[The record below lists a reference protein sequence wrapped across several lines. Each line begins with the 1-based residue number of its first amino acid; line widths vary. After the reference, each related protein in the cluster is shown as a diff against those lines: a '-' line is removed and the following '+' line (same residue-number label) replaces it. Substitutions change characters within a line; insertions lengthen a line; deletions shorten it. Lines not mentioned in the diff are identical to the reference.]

1 MGITQANSWSDVSSC
16 FAKSVADRS
25 CLDAQDGFLYEK
37 KTNPKICYKDYDWAN
52 YLTGYWGYQ
61 AVCGGAICEMEPGLA
76 LSLTIEPYRS
86 WWVQANCQVVQ
97 CQFNSRRLDEATSS
111 CCRCNCRGL
120 FSCCRWNCCDFFS
133 CCRCNRCGFFS

>member
-1 MGITQANSWSDVSSC
+1 M
-16 FAKSVADRS
+16 
-25 CLDAQDGFLYEK
+25 
-37 KTNPKICYKDYDWAN
+37 ICYKDYDWAN

-97 CQFNSRRLDEATSS
+97 CQFNSRRLDEATSGETLCENDDS
-111 CCRCNCRGL
+111 VATVAFLGHKKRGQPL
-120 FSCCRWNCCDFFS
+120 CVRPTAF
-133 CCRCNRCGFFS
+133 